1 MLKDNVERK
10 VRAGQNAPHHRYTG
24 LIKCGDC
31 GSSFV
36 CRRRVWKDSV
46 RYEYTCNGYHRYGK
60 ENCTAHRIDESTL
73 DKLIYDELLSIKE
86 EAEANYKTI
95 ESDVKSWLTK
105 KNTAEKRIRGLT
117 EQLVQ
122 CKNDQEQILLERI
135 RDREHAEVYT
145 AMLEKCE
152 AEIRN
157 LTAEIAAIRD
167 YDATIRKRKA
177 EMKSSIDIL
186 GEIIKDGAISDA
198 NLRLLV
204 DNIVISEQ
212 DGKLSINIDLKA
224 AFSSH
229 LDLYDED
236 GILAA
241 KAYAAN

>member
-1 MLKDNVERK
+1 M
-10 VRAGQNAPHHRYTG
+10 
-24 LIKCGDC
+24 
-31 GSSFV
+31 
-36 CRRRVWKDSV
+36 

-73 DKLIYDELLSIKE
+73 DKLIYDELIAIKE
-86 EAEANYKTI
+86 EAETNYRTI
-95 ESDVKSWLTK
+95 ETDVKSWLAK
-105 KNTAEKRIRGLT
+105 KNTSEKRIKSLT
-117 EQLVQ
+117 DKLAQQ
-122 CKNDQEQILLERI
+122 KSDQEQILLERI

-229 LDLYDED
+229 LDIYDED

>member
-1 MLKDNVERK
+1 M
-10 VRAGQNAPHHRYTG
+10 
-24 LIKCGDC
+24 
-31 GSSFV
+31 
-36 CRRRVWKDSV
+36 
-46 RYEYTCNGYHRYGK
+46 
-60 ENCTAHRIDESTL
+60 
-73 DKLIYDELLSIKE
+73 IYDELIAIKE
-86 EAEANYKTI
+86 EAETNYRTI
-95 ESDVKSWLTK
+95 ETDVKSWLAK
-105 KNTAEKRIRGLT
+105 KNTSEKRIKNLT
-117 EQLVQ
+117 DRLAQR
-122 CKNDQEQILLERI
+122 KSDQEQILLERI

-204 DNIVISEQ
+204 DNIVINEQ

-229 LDLYDED
+229 LNLYDED
-236 GILAA
+236 GILAG

>member
-1 MLKDNVERK
+1 MW
-10 VRAGQNAPHHRYTG
+10 NAMSAPDRTRRTTVIRG

-36 CRRRVWKDSV
+36 CRKRVWRDNV

-73 DKLIYDELLSIKE
+73 DKLIYDELIAIKE
-86 EAEANYKTI
+86 EAETNYRTI
-95 ESDVKSWLTK
+95 ETDVKSWLAK
-105 KNTAEKRIRGLT
+105 KNTSEKRIKNLT
-117 EQLVQ
+117 DRLAQR
-122 CKNDQEQILLERI
+122 KSDQEQILLERI
-135 RDREHAEVYT
+135 RDREHADIYT
-145 AMLEKCE
+145 GMLEKCE
-152 AEIRN
+152 ADIRS
-157 LTAEIAAIRD
+157 LTAEIEAIRD
-167 YDATIRKRKA
+167 YDTTIRKRKA

-186 GEIIKDGAISDA
+186 DGIIKDGAVSDN

-204 DNIVISEQ
+204 DNIVIHES

-236 GILAA
+236 GAPTA
-241 KAYAAN
+241 KAFAAN